1 MQQRLWYSRASQQRP
16 TMKGSVMKFPLEHL
30 KGCTPLN
37 PCASCQAMKLIRG
50 HLNNAEMET
59 FMQLVRRAYESRQ
72 ESETLMSSSLE
83 DAFDFTSRTLNALK
97 NFGITTVGE
106 LVSKTEVEL
115 LLLPNF
121 GRKSLNE
128 IKEALFEHE
137 IFLKTG

>member
-1 MQQRLWYSRASQQRP
+1 
-16 TMKGSVMKFPLEHL
+16 
-30 KGCTPLN
+30 
-37 PCASCQAMKLIRG
+37 
-50 HLNNAEMET
+50 MET